1 MAARRQNDV
10 RRSRR
15 ASWGRGWGGLSV
27 ALLLSAQAAAQTAE
41 TAAAEK
47 PGEPS
52 AGSEEASGEPDS
64 LMNLLARKDLHQ
76 LKDESWNAYLQFT
89 YISSWHPAFHAAY
102 TNLNGSINSLSPEAE
117 QSFTLSFTLF
127 LGVKLWRGAEAYVV
141 PEVIA
146 EKPFSQLR
154 GLGGAIQ
161 NFELQ
166 KTGGETPQL
175 YRSRA
180 YVSQTFNLGGG
191 SADKDS
197 GAMQLA
203 GPADRRRFVVTLGN
217 FSALDF
223 FDRNS
228 FTNDT
233 RQQFLSMSFMTYA
246 AWDFASDAR
255 GYSWGGAA
263 EFYFDDWALRFAR
276 ISPPENPNQLPITL
290 QLNRYY
296 GDTLELEHQ
305 HQLFGLAG
313 AVRVLGFRNRE
324 VMGRFADAIA
334 AFEQDPADN
343 AAGCTGFNYGSQNA
357 TAPDLCWARR
367 PNVKIGIGV
376 DIEQHITG
384 DIGVFFRGM
393 YSDGQTEVQAYTSTD
408 RSINF
413 GALGKGSAWGR
424 PLDVAGLGGG
434 AGFISSIH
442 AQYLEMGGID
452 GFVGDGSLRQAAE
465 LNAELFYS
473 VNLLRDF
480 WVTGDLQR
488 IWNPAFNADRGP
500 LNVFGLRVHG
510 QY

>member
-1 MAARRQNDV
+1 MLV
-10 RRSRR
+10 P
-15 ASWGRGWGGLSV
+15 
-27 ALLLSAQAAAQTAE
+27 LLLASAHAVAQTS
-41 TAAAEK
+41 EK
-47 PGEPS
+47 PPEAANESTDAS
-52 AGSEEASGEPDS
+52 AEPDS
-64 LMNLLARKDLHQ
+64 LMNLLARKGLHDI
-76 LKDESWNAYLQFT
+76 KDEDWNAYLQFT

-102 TNLNGSINSLSPEAE
+102 TNLNGSTNSLSPEAE

-246 AWDFASDAR
+246 AWDFA
-255 GYSWGGAA
+255 
-263 EFYFDDWALRFAR
+263 
-276 ISPPENPNQLPITL
+276 
-290 QLNRYY
+290 
-296 GDTLELEHQ
+296 
-305 HQLFGLAG
+305 
-313 AVRVLGFRNRE
+313 
-324 VMGRFADAIA
+324 
-334 AFEQDPADN
+334 
-343 AAGCTGFNYGSQNA
+343 
-357 TAPDLCWARR
+357 
-367 PNVKIGIGV
+367 
-376 DIEQHITG
+376 
-384 DIGVFFRGM
+384 
-393 YSDGQTEVQAYTSTD
+393 
-408 RSINF
+408 
-413 GALGKGSAWGR
+413 
-424 PLDVAGLGGG
+424 
-434 AGFISSIH
+434 
-442 AQYLEMGGID
+442 
-452 GFVGDGSLRQAAE
+452 
-465 LNAELFYS
+465 
-473 VNLLRDF
+473 
-480 WVTGDLQR
+480 
-488 IWNPAFNADRGP
+488 
-500 LNVFGLRVHG
+500 
-510 QY
+510 